1 MSQQRNDGH
10 GGGPNSHQMMGG
22 RGPGGMGMGMA
33 GGSGGGRGM
42 MPPPPPQQQQ
52 GMGGGGPPPRGFPP
66 QQGGM
71 GRGPPPPPPPGG
83 RDNMQQQVRARDGAE
98 ALFLLLGVE
107 CFGVGMFLL
116 HCHRRAGGRASAAG
130 DGFFF
135 FCRSHAAAVSS
146 TPYGN
151 GPLYYIS
158 PVPFGFLLDRT
169 CSFIVLKKCGWR
181 TTPLLIL
188 FGMVC
193 FFPSL
198 LEAPPPRLL
207 PTQHAA
213 PPPSCRPRIRP
224 RYLNRFAPPMNAR
237 SRTGSDPSSCRKTD
251 LVLTLYVS
259 GLRESWAGRVL
270 GRAAVRMGG
279 WGSGSWKTTR
289 EPGRDGGTA
298 AREQKCV
305 SGHRRA
311 GVGSG

>member
-1 MSQQRNDGH
+1 
-10 GGGPNSHQMMGG
+10 
-22 RGPGGMGMGMA
+22 
-33 GGSGGGRGM
+33 
-42 MPPPPPQQQQ
+42 
-52 GMGGGGPPPRGFPP
+52 
-66 QQGGM
+66 
-71 GRGPPPPPPPGG
+71 
-83 RDNMQQQVRARDGAE
+83 MQQQVRARDGAE

-158 PVPFGFLLDRT
+158 PVPFDFLLDRT

-198 LEAPPPRLL
+198 SGSPSPPAIANSTRC
-207 PTQHAA
+207 
-213 PPPSCRPRIRP
+213 PPS
-224 RYLNRFAPPMNAR
+224 LV
-237 SRTGSDPSSCRKTD
+237 PSANTP
-251 LVLTLYVS
+251 TL
-259 GLRESWAGRVL
+259 LESFCTPDE
-270 GRAAVRMGG
+270 RAQPDR
-279 WGSGSWKTTR
+279 
-289 EPGRDGGTA
+289 
-298 AREQKCV
+298 Q
-305 SGHRRA
+305 
-311 GVGSG
+311 